1 MPKSPETARARR
13 LNLAYVSRSAPPRA
27 GGIEA
32 HMRRV
37 AAGLVAG
44 GHRIR
49 VFAARID
56 DEPFTRLNTTLAAQR
71 FEPFLDGEIEVWP
84 IPSGRR
90 ARAAMLPS
98 AVVAL
103 PGADRIGYDRIRR
116 ATLPLIV
123 TALAPGFKRAFFAA
137 KLVHCW
143 GGEPLMH
150 AAARAARQRLLP
162 LVVTPFAHPGH
173 WGDDDLNAGL
183 YRNADAVVA
192 LLPGEAAFY
201 ASLGVAEPRL
211 HVIPV
216 AAPAAVDGGADPRA
230 VHGIDTPIVLALGV
244 KRPYKYRALL
254 QALPRIANKNV
265 RFVFVGPETAE
276 SEADFAAAADS
287 RILRRGKVDEAE
299 KWGWLRAAN
308 VLCLPSVSEILP
320 VSILEAWRTGT
331 PVVVAEGRF
340 TRDLVADG
348 EDGIVCTGEPEQ
360 IARAIES
367 VLLDPAA
374 AERMGRAGA
383 AKVAQRYEP
392 ETVVAQHET
401 LYASLA

>member
-1 MPKSPETARARR
+1 ME
-13 LNLAYVSRSAPPRA
+13 
-27 GGIEA
+27 
-32 HMRRV
+32 RV
-37 AAGLVAG
+37 ATGLAGR
-44 GHRIR
+44 GHRLR

-56 DEPFTRLNTTLAAQR
+56 DEPFTRHNTTIAAQR
-71 FEPFLDGEIEVWP
+71 FDPFVDGEVEVYP

-98 AVVAL
+98 VISSV

-123 TALAPGFKRAFFAA
+123 NALAPGFKRAFFAA
-137 KLVHCW
+137 GLVHCW

-150 AAARAARQRLLP
+150 AAARATRQRMLP
-162 LVVTPFAHPGH
+162 LIVTPFAHPGH

-183 YRNADAVVA
+183 YRNADAVIA

-201 ASLGVAEPRL
+201 ASLGVAESRM

-216 AAPAAVDGGADPRA
+216 AAPPAIETSFDPGLDA
-230 VHGIDTPIVLALGV
+230 PIVLALGV

-254 QALPRIANKNV
+254 RALPLVKRPDV
-265 RFVFVGPETAE
+265 RFVFVGHETPE
-276 SEADFAAAADS
+276 SEADFAAASDP
-287 RILRRGKVDEAE
+287 RIVRRGKVDETE
-299 KWGWLRAAN
+299 KWGWLRAAD

-320 VSILEAWRTGT
+320 VSVLEAWRTGT

-348 EDGIVCTGEPEQ
+348 TDGIVCAGEPES
-360 IARAIES
+360 IAQAIEAMLS
-367 VLLDPAA
+367 DPDAA
-374 AERMGRAGA
+374 KRMGRAGA
-383 AKVAQRYEP
+383 AKVEQRYEP
-392 ETVVAQHET
+392 ETVVTQHET
-401 LYASLA
+401 LYASLV